1 MTELK
6 RDLNRQAYYAEAA
19 SWSNDVNGSLRS
31 SRRTAWRVAAV
42 ACGVAVLE
50 GLALAA
56 LAPLKTV
63 VPFAISVDR
72 QTGYVETVRPLAPG
86 AMSQDEAVT
95 QANLVQY
102 VLARETFDPTD
113 LREAYRKVTLWSAG
127 DAREQYMALMRKTT
141 PESPLNLYGAHTLV
155 ETTVRSV
162 SLLSPTSAIVRFD
175 TTRRDASGSG
185 QTRPWV
191 AAISFRY
198 TGAPMSMGDRFLDPL
213 GFQVTRYSRDA
224 EAPVP
229 AGPDVAVPAAAPVAT
244 TGAAAVATPAAATP
258 AAGAMVVAPA
268 MRPTPQTPAA
278 NGLPQAMTPSVVP
291 DTAQPPAAPR

>member
-6 RDLNRQAYYAEAA
+6 RDPNRQAYYAEAA
-19 SWSNDVNGSLRS
+19 SWSADVHGALRA
-31 SRRTAWRVAAV
+31 SRRTAWRVAAA
-42 ACGVAVLE
+42 ACGVALLE
-50 GLALAA
+50 GVALAA

-86 AMSQDEAVT
+86 AMSQDQAVT
-95 QANLVQY
+95 EANLVQY

-141 PESPLNLYGAHTLV
+141 PESPLNLYGAHTVV

-162 SLLSPTSAIVRFD
+162 SLLSPTTAIVRFD
-175 TTRRDASGSG
+175 TTRRDATGSG

-229 AGPDVAVPAAAPVAT
+229 PGSEATAAPAASNAYVAPTSRLPAAAPVAT
-244 TGAAAVATPAAATP
+244 PPPAL
-258 AAGAMVVAPA
+258 AGPIQ
-268 MRPTPQTPAA
+268 PQAPAA
-278 NGLPQAMTPSVVP
+278 NGLPQALTPSVLP
-291 DTAQPPAAPR
+291 DTAQQPAGAR